1 MEQNNSTVMTASE
14 SGLSNAE
21 AEDLTK
27 KYGLN
32 EIKEKKAGLFIKI
45 WKWVKTPIALMLFA
59 AAILS
64 LIDKKFF
71 DFYFI
76 LFLIVVNFSVQFY
89 EENKADNAIEK
100 LEEKLAISVRVKRD
114 GEWKLLESR
123 YLVPGDLVRLNV
135 GDLVPADCKLINPK
149 NLTINEAVLTGE
161 SLTKEKNAGDTAYSG
176 SFVATGDGE
185 GIVTATGRN
194 TYFGKTI
201 TLVDRTTRRS
211 ILEKDILSISKF
223 LSILSLIAVFIVIG
237 YFLLFKNAPI
247 TDLVRLGLSLVIAG
261 IPVSLPTVMT
271 LIITLGV
278 LELAKKNAIV
288 RRLSALEDLAN
299 VNLLLSDKTGTL
311 SKNEINIVKIIP
323 YSDYTVNDVLL
334 YAYAASDPLDK
345 SVISQAIVRKGNE
358 EKIEKDF
365 KIIDLIP
372 ADSDR
377 KRATATIEING
388 ERILSSVGAS
398 QIIESL
404 LQESNELKAKLENDV
419 REAAGNG
426 YRTLAVAISRG
437 GEEKSMSLVGT
448 LLLSDTLQP
457 GTNEVMEFMKSR
469 GIAIKMLTGDN
480 HDISVRVAGELGFE
494 GEVLSRKDLEKVD
507 WDALKPEWLNGKNV
521 FSEIL
526 PIDKYH
532 IAQLAKKS
540 YVVAVTGDGINDL
553 PAIKTADVG
562 IAVENAVDAL
572 KSAADMVLLTPG
584 LSVIKDAI
592 VEARRIFARLYT
604 YSLYR
609 ISESFRLIVTIAV
622 LGLVYGN
629 YPITPLQILIIALLN
644 DLPIISLGYDRVKI
658 AMRPARINTISR
670 LKHSLSFGLA
680 GTANSLVIFVLMV
693 SVFHFSWNTIQ
704 TVFFLK
710 LIVSGQMLIY
720 VAHTAERWWKY
731 LPSKT
736 VIFASLFS
744 QVAGT
749 LMAYFGFLM
758 PKIPVWLIIFVWV
771 WAFGWMQITEL
782 TKIFWAWVE
791 RKRSNP
797 VIPQELQSGK

>member
-1 MEQNNSTVMTASE
+1 MESNNSTAISVSD
-14 SGLSNAE
+14 GLSSAE
-21 AEDLTK
+21 AESLIK
-27 KYGLN
+27 KYGYN
-32 EIKEKKAGLFIKI
+32 EIKEKKAGLFVKI

-64 LIDKKFF
+64 LADGKTF

-76 LFLIVVNFSVQFY
+76 LFLIAVNFTVQFY

-100 LEEKLAISVRVKRD
+100 LEEKLSISIRVKRD

-123 YLVPGDLVRLNV
+123 YLVPGDLIRLNV
-135 GDLVPADCKLINPK
+135 GDLVPADCKLIDAK

-161 SLTKEKNAGDTAYSG
+161 SLTKEKNQGDAAYSG
-176 SFVATGDGE
+176 SFVATGGGD
-185 GIVTATGRN
+185 GIVSATGKN

-223 LSILSLIAVFIVIG
+223 LSILSLMAVFIVIG
-237 YFLLFKNAPI
+237 YFLLFKHAPL
-247 TDLVRLGLSLVIAG
+247 TDLIRLGLSLIIAG

-311 SKNEINIVKIIP
+311 SKNEINIVKIIS
-323 YSDYTVNDVLL
+323 YSGYTENEALL
-334 YAYAASDPLDK
+334 YAYAASDRLDK
-345 SVISQAIVRKGNE
+345 SVISQAIVRRGDE
-358 EKIEKDF
+358 EKIERNF
-365 KIIDLIP
+365 KVIDLTP

-377 KRATATIEING
+377 KRATAVIEING
-388 ERILSSVGAS
+388 EKTTATVGAS
-398 QIIESL
+398 QIVESL
-404 LQESNELKAKLENDV
+404 LMESDGIKKKLENDV
-419 REAAGNG
+419 AEAAKNG
-426 YRTLAVAISRG
+426 YRTLAVAIHKSG
-437 GEEKSMSLVGT
+437 DEKDMSLVGT

-457 GTNEVMEFMKSR
+457 GTQDVIDFMKSR
-469 GIAIKMLTGDN
+469 GIDIKMLTGDS
-480 HDISVRVAGELGFE
+480 HDISVRVAGELGFQ
-494 GEVLSRKDLEKVD
+494 GQVLSRKDLATIDWEKTGPD
-507 WDALKPEWLNGKNV
+507 WLNGKNV

-532 IAQLAKKS
+532 IAQLAKKQ
-540 YVVAVTGDGINDL
+540 YVVAVTGDGVNDL

-562 IAVENAVDAL
+562 IAVQNAVDAL

-584 LSVIKDAI
+584 LSVIKDGI

-609 ISESFRLIVTIAV
+609 ISESFRLIITIAV
-622 LGLVYGN
+622 LGLAYGN

-658 AMRPARINTISR
+658 AQRPARINAVSR
-670 LKHSLSFGLA
+670 LKRSLSFGMA

-693 SVFHFSWNTIQ
+693 SVWHFSWATIQ

-710 LIVSGQMLIY
+710 LIISGQMLIY
-720 VAHTAERWWKY
+720 VAHTGERWWKY
-731 LPSKT
+731 LPSRT

-744 QVAGT
+744 QVSGT

-758 PKIPVWLIIFVWV
+758 PRIPVWLIAFVWV
-771 WAFGWMQITEL
+771 WSFGWMQITEL
-782 TKIFWAWVE
+782 TKVFWAWVE
-791 RKRSNP
+791 KRSAE
-797 VIPQELQSGK
+797 VA